1 MGCDHITT
9 AHQLADGLVS
19 IHAPAWGATAY
30 QYVAGYV
37 TKFQSTH
44 PRGVRLL
51 PQIGADAIIRFQSTH
66 PRGVRRRA
74 LPCWPAST
82 RFQSTHPRGVR
93 HASLE
98 RVPHEA
104 LVSIHA
110 PAWGATGAWIKGHA
124 RMSCFNPRTRVGC
137 DLLLSVGFGGMEADV
152 SIHAPAWGATNANE
166 SPFRLMKCF
175 NSRTRVGCD
184 EPDFDGWLERHGV
197 SIHAPAWGATERK
210 RESFPADEMFQFT
223 HPRGVRRTRL

>member
-1 MGCDHITT
+1 MYPQRSVMTCGLATALEPPYFNHAPVRGATVLWQQHLGYVESFNPRTRVGCD
-9 AHQLADGLVS
+9 GLSVRCRICYEVS
-19 IHAPAWGATAY
+19 IHAPAWGATPRIALLAR
-30 QYVAGYV
+30 QYA
-37 TKFQSTH
+37 
-44 PRGVRLL
+44 
-51 PQIGADAIIRFQSTH
+51 
-66 PRGVRRRA
+66 
-74 LPCWPAST
+74 
-82 RFQSTHPRGVR
+82 
-93 HASLE
+93 
-98 RVPHEA
+98 
-104 LVSIHA
+104 VSIHA

-197 SIHAPAWGATERK
+197 SIHAPAWGATERLLDFAR
-210 RESFPADEMFQFT
+210 REDLVSIHAPAWGATSKTF
-223 HPRGVRRTRL
+223 

>member
-1 MGCDHITT
+1 M
-9 AHQLADGLVS
+9 VS
-19 IHAPAWGATAY
+19 IHAPAWGATSVRGGG
-30 QYVAGYV
+30 Q
-37 TKFQSTH
+37 KDLLQFQSTH

-137 DLLLSVGFGGMEADV
+137 DVKNLLKFSQKALFQSTHPRGVRLQRHHHPTKGNTGFN
-152 SIHAPAWGATNANE
+152 P
-166 SPFRLMKCF
+166 
-175 NSRTRVGCD
+175 RTRVGCD
-184 EPDFDGWLERHGV
+184 VRSLAIRNIERQ
-197 SIHAPAWGATERK
+197 
-210 RESFPADEMFQFT
+210 FQST
-223 HPRGVRRTRL
+223 HPRGVRLTTHFKFL

>member
-1 MGCDHITT
+1 M
-9 AHQLADGLVS
+9 
-19 IHAPAWGATAY
+19 
-30 QYVAGYV
+30 
-37 TKFQSTH
+37 
-44 PRGVRLL
+44 
-51 PQIGADAIIRFQSTH
+51 
-66 PRGVRRRA
+66 
-74 LPCWPAST
+74 PCWPAST

-210 RESFPADEMFQFT
+210 REYLPAEEMFKIRHRRGVRLLRNHLPTICNTGFNPRTRVGCDVRSLAIRNIERQFQST
-223 HPRGVRRTRL
+223 HPRGVRLTTHFKFL